1 MAPVVNKWRMR
12 LNARRRRGAASGR
25 ALARARPVF
34 PIRRPPEVTAAIP
47 AICGSTSVVS
57 YTLILSPKSHVWLLR
72 APTGSAWRARR
83 RCARARQC
91 CQRALAPT
99 CMPAQAE
106 AASDGVAQMTP
117 LPGRLEGS
125 ATGARGGA
133 GRASIKRRAQSGG
146 CDRLCLQRR
155 RTLSLRY
162 CLTRLL
168 CFCGPY
174 LRHLLQPQP
183 PLRQRW
189 RVKLRAWI
197 QVCARRLSRS
207 HDDGTRIT

>member
-12 LNARRRRGAASGR
+12 LNARRGAASGR

-72 APTGSAWRARR
+72 APTGVGVAGAQKVRARAPMLP
-83 RCARARQC
+83 ARARPHMHASASRGGFRWC
-91 CQRALAPT
+91 CAND
-99 CMPAQAE
+99 
-106 AASDGVAQMTP
+106 AAAGTIRRIGDRSP
-117 LPGRLEGS
+117 R
-125 ATGARGGA
+125 GA

-155 RTLSLRY
+155 RTLSLS
-162 CLTRLL
+162 
-168 CFCGPY
+168 GI
-174 LRHLLQPQP
+174 
-183 PLRQRW
+183 
-189 RVKLRAWI
+189 V
-197 QVCARRLSRS
+197 
-207 HDDGTRIT
+207 